1 MRILLIYPEFPDTFW
16 SYKHALRLV
25 RKKALS
31 PPLGLLTVAAML
43 PQGWEKKLVDLNLVP
58 LTDQDLAWAD
68 LIFISGM
75 GVQRDSARAI
85 IARCK
90 AAGKTVVAGGPLFTA
105 EYALFEQVD
114 HFILNEAE
122 LTLPPFLADFAKGT
136 AKRVYRTREFADMH
150 QSPVPLW
157 HLADMSQYHSGAIQ
171 FSRGCPYDCEFCNV
185 TALFGRRPR
194 TKTGGQI
201 TAELTAM
208 RDAGWRGTIFF
219 VDDNLIGHR
228 PSLKNDL
235 LPVLHAWQK
244 THGPTTF
251 NTQASIN
258 LADDEKLTR
267 DMVDAG
273 FDAIFVGIE
282 SSDPSSLEECGKS
295 QNRNRDLI
303 ADVKRLQ
310 KAGLEVQAGFILG
323 FDHDTPATFQQQVD
337 FIQESGI
344 VTAMVGLLHAP
355 PGTQLANRL
364 RSEGRLMGS
373 SSGDNTDGSTN
384 IAPRMGL
391 ETLRNGYR
399 WVLDRIYAPGP
410 YYRRC
415 KTFLKNF
422 GTPTCRPPLDWT
434 RIRASLDSVY
444 RLGIVGRER
453 IEYWSLLGWTLLHRP
468 TLLPIAFRLAVC
480 GHHYRKICELHGL
493 CSDTAGSDA
502 NSPAFSISLE
512 AAGQPDAQPS

>member
-1 MRILLIYPEFPDTFW
+1 MRVLLIYPEFPDTFW
-16 SYKHALRLV
+16 SYKHALKLV

-43 PQGWEKKLVDLNLVP
+43 PAEWEKKLVDLNLIP

-68 LIFISGM
+68 CVFISGM
-75 GVQRDSARAI
+75 AVQRDFARAI

-90 AAGKTVVAGGPLFTA
+90 AAGKTVVAGGPLFSA

-114 HFILNEAE
+114 HFVLNEAE

-150 QSPVPLW
+150 TSPVPLW
-157 HLADMSQYHSGAIQ
+157 HLADLSKYHSGAIQ

-185 TALFGRRPR
+185 TKLFGRRPR
-194 TKTGGQI
+194 TKTGQQI
-201 TAELTAM
+201 ITELQAM
-208 RDAGWRGTIFF
+208 RDAGWRGTVFF

-235 LPVLHAWQK
+235 LPALLTWQK
-244 THGPTTF
+244 TRGPTPF

-267 DMVDAG
+267 EMVAAG

-303 ADVKRLQ
+303 ADVKKLQ

-323 FDHDTPATFQQQVD
+323 FDHDTPATFQQQID

-364 RSEGRLMGS
+364 RGEGRLVGQ
-373 SSGDNTDGSTN
+373 SSGDNTDGTTN
-384 IAPRMGL
+384 VVPRMGM

-399 WVLDRIYAPGP
+399 HVLDRIYSPAP

-415 KTFLKNF
+415 KTFLKNI
-422 GTPTCRPPLDWT
+422 GAPTCRAPIDWV
-434 RIRASLDSVY
+434 RLRSFFYSMY
-444 RLGIVGRER
+444 YLGIIGPER
-453 IEYWSLLGWTLLHRP
+453 IQYWSLLGWTLLHRP
-468 TLLPIAFRLAVC
+468 TLIPMAIRLAVY
-480 GHHYRKICELHGL
+480 GHHNRKICEMHGL
-493 CSDTAGSDA
+493 CADKNESTGS
-502 NSPAFSISLE
+502 SSTFSMSLE
-512 AAGQPDAQPS
+512 PAAMNDAEPA